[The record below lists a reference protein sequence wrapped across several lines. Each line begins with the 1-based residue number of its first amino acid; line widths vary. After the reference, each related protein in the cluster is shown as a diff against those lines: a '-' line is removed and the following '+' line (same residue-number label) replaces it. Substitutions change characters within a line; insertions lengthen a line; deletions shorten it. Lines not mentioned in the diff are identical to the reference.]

1 MSKIKNNGLDRYGAE
16 PFEQRQFRT
25 VGIQGVNACSLG
37 VDGDAV
43 ARGPDAATLLDNTD
57 TRNKIVDELM
67 EVPQLL
73 MFCPYH
79 SRNPLKN
86 RGVNSLYFAIQV

>member
-16 PFEQRQFRT
+16 PFEQQQFRT
-25 VGIQGVNACSLG
+25 AGIQGVNACALG
-37 VDGDAV
+37 VDAV

-67 EVPQLL
+67 EVPQLSI
-73 MFCPYH
+73 FYPRH
-79 SRNPLKN
+79 SRNPVKGS
-86 RGVNSLYFAIQV
+86 GVNWSHFAIQV